1 MNLMIIFS
9 LSFGARSPI
18 QQFGVHAIA
27 VSTELDATA
36 LDSPHPRDGAFLSKS
51 SDGLSHSLEGFADC
65 FEFPGREEKSA
76 SEFLLLSL
84 ERRRAQRW
92 TGNR

>member
-9 LSFGARSPI
+9 VSFGPRSPS
-18 QQFGVHAIA
+18 QQLRIHAIA
-27 VSTELDATA
+27 VSTELNAAA
-36 LDSPHPRDGAFLSKS
+36 LDCAHSRDGAFLSKS
-51 SDGLSHSLEGFADC
+51 DNGLSHSLEGFEDR
-65 FEFPGREEKSA
+65 FEFPRREEKSP

-84 ERRRAQRW
+84 KRRRAQRW